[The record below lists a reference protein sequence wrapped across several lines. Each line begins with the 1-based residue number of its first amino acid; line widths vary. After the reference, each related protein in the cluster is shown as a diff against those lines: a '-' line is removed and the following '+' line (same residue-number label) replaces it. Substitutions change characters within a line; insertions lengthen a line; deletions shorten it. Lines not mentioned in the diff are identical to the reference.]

1 VGDLPEYLKEQVKAA
16 MRAAFRLPA
25 QEGTSFVT
33 AVGLRAFKSFF
44 VPGEY
49 WGR

>member
-33 AVGLRAFKSFF
+33 AVGVRASKSFF
-44 VPGEY
+44 VPGEH